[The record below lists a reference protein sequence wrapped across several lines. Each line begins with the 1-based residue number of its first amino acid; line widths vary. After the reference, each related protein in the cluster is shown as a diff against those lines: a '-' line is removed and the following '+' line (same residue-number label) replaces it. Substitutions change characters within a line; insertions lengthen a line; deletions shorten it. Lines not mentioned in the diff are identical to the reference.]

1 MNFLK
6 FCIKIFIFDVFI
18 VVSVLIFCSYTN
30 NLNIK
35 GLSKI
40 LQDVGLIVCAI
51 GAFILVGGLYHHR
64 TFNQQYIETI
74 SQHKTHERM
83 KLMLEDQKKN
93 YATYFVTLITGISI
107 ILIGVLIENIIK

>member
-6 FCIKIFIFDVFI
+6 FCIKIFIFGVFI

-30 NLNIK
+30 NLKIE

-51 GAFILVGGLYHHR
+51 GAFILVGVLYHHR
-64 TFNQQYIETI
+64 TFKKQYIKTI

-83 KLMLEDQKKN
+83 KLMLEDQKKIMQL
-93 YATYFVTLITGISI
+93 TL
-107 ILIGVLIENIIK
+107 LI